1 MKPVKL
7 TISAFGPY
15 AGKTEID
22 FTALGNGG
30 LFLITGDTGAGK
42 TTLFDAITF
51 ALYGEASGNARE
63 SAMLRSKY
71 AKEETP
77 TYVELI
83 FSYQGKQYRVRRNP
97 EYQRPKGRGTGYT
110 TQKADAELI
119 YPDERQPVTKSRE
132 VTRAV
137 TELMGL
143 DYRQFT
149 QIAMI
154 AQGDFQKLLFAGT
167 AERSEIFRQIFHTGR
182 YQELQNRLK
191 EETRIRWKT
200 YDELRRSIVQ
210 YLDGIVC
217 IQEGALAEEL
227 TEIKKSRFEGKTTRA
242 AEILEE
248 LLKNDEERQKES
260 EEQNRE
266 LEEEMRRE
274 NQLLGQAQQSAHAA
288 KELEKVRD
296 DLAALAPRTEEA
308 ETAYREAKE
317 HAAECETLL
326 ERIRTAGERLEQY
339 RKLEELQVKARETER
354 RIAGCTD
361 QIRQHMGSVSD
372 LRQKTE
378 QKRQRLEALSCAGEE
393 RERLQNRFAAAQQL
407 NDTLDTLQNTLKS
420 LNSRREKNCA
430 AIEKETVHQKQLS
443 ERMQTLECTLEEMK
457 DLDVQLH
464 DAEARKKEL
473 LQKQE
478 SFTMQWD
485 RLQQISAAGADT
497 EESCRILEERYEQA
511 QREAQ
516 KHTQQWEAVKDARIH
531 LAEAEQEKGA
541 LAARAAQIKSLLKH
555 KGILEELYT
564 QLSEDQDAY
573 RRASQ
578 TRDRMRTEYQRKEK
592 FFFDAQ
598 AGMLAR
604 SLKDGEPCP
613 VCGAVHHPSPAE
625 LPERKVP
632 SREELDEEKRQLNVQ
647 EALSEQLSARANA
660 ACRQIA
666 QEEDNIRHTAQE
678 LFTDEGMGEE
688 QTVQA
693 LLAHAG
699 EELERLNNCGKHCL
713 ARIEKEKEDAALCKK
728 LETIRTEDDNRIK
741 QLNKELGEVRQKLA
755 AAVSQ
760 RSELVK
766 QLVAWAENMLGE
778 KCQSGEAEEEV
789 FWDRPKQSGF
799 IQSAWKRM
807 LEERKSAEASAGRLT
822 NQAQHRSKL
831 QDEKKTAEEALRA
844 SAEKLTS
851 LAADKTVLESRGED
865 AAEQLRELLARPEVP
880 WKRQEMSQ
888 ESSWNTLLES
898 ALSAEPGIRDYLGKL
913 NAELDEMRKKLKE
926 KTALEEEI
934 PQLKQKA
941 DEEEAAVH
949 ALELTKTRFGAEKES
964 LEREGLRISEILA
977 GKSREETQQEME
989 AWQHRNSMLRR
1000 QEEETADVL
1009 QKVRTEQERLTSA
1022 AKTLEAQLASF
1033 QALNQ
1038 QEISERIRTLQRH
1051 REELQE
1057 RISEQYSAIRTNRGI
1072 LTAVRE
1078 NQKELVAVEREYVW
1092 VKSLADT
1099 AGGTLSGKRKVELET
1114 YIQMSYFDRILRRA
1128 NLRLLTMSSGQ
1139 YELKRQMED
1148 TNRREKAG
1156 LELSVIDHY
1165 NGSERSVRTLSGG
1178 ESFQASLSLALGL
1191 ADEIQ
1196 SNAGGIRL
1204 DSMFVD
1210 EGFGSLDEES
1220 LNQAMKALHS
1230 LTEGSRM
1237 VGIISHVAEL
1247 KERIDTKIV
1256 VTKNRG
1262 KDGVGSSVRLIC

>member
-217 IQEGALAEEL
+217 IQEGALAEEFS
-227 TEIKKSRFEGKTTRA
+227 EIRKSRFEGKTTRA
-242 AEILEE
+242 VEILEE
-248 LLKNDEERQKES
+248 ILEKDEERQKES
-260 EEQNRE
+260 EEQNRA

-274 NQLLGQAQQSAHAA
+274 NQLLGQAQQSGRAA
-288 KELEKVRD
+288 KELEKIRE
-296 DLAALAPRTEEA
+296 DLTALAPRTEAA

-317 HAAECETLL
+317 CAAECETLL
-326 ERIRTAGERLEQY
+326 EQIRTAGEMLEQY
-339 RKLEELQVKARETER
+339 RKLEELQGEAGETER
-354 RIAGCTD
+354 RIEECTE
-361 QIRQHMGSVSD
+361 QIRQHMGRASD

-378 QKRQRLEALSCAGEE
+378 QKRQQLEALSCAGEE
-393 RERLQNRFAAAQQL
+393 RERLQNRFTAVQQQK
-407 NDTLDTLQNTLKS
+407 DTLHTLRNTLKS
-420 LNSRREKNCA
+420 LSRKREENYA
-430 AIEKETVHQKQLS
+430 DTEDETVHQKQLS
-443 ERMQTLECTLEEMK
+443 KRIQTLECALEEMK

-464 DAEARKKEL
+464 DAEAKKKEL

-478 SFTMQWD
+478 SFTQQWD

-497 EESCRILEERYEQA
+497 EETCRILEERYEQS
-511 QREAQ
+511 QREIQ

-531 LAEAEQEKGA
+531 LAEAEQEKGM

-555 KGILEELYT
+555 EDILKELYA
-564 QLSEDQDAY
+564 QLSEDQEAY
-573 RRASQ
+573 LRASQ

-598 AGMLAR
+598 AGMLAS

-613 VCGAVHHPSPAE
+613 VCGAVHHPSPAKLQE
-625 LPERKVP
+625 QKVP
-632 SREELDEEKRQLNVQ
+632 TREELDEEKRQLNVQ
-647 EALSEQLSARANA
+647 ESLAEQFSARANA
-660 ACRQIA
+660 ARRQID
-666 QEEDNIRHTAQE
+666 QEEGNIRHTAQE
-678 LFTDEGMGEE
+678 LFADEDMGAGHTM
-688 QTVQA
+688 QT
-693 LLAHAG
+693 LFIHAAK
-699 EELERLNNCGKHCL
+699 ELERLSNCGKRCL
-713 ARIEKEKEDAALCKK
+713 ARIEKEKENAALCKK
-728 LETIRTEDDNRIK
+728 LETIRTEEDNRIK
-741 QLNKELGEVRQKLA
+741 QLEKELGEVRQNLA
-755 AAVSQ
+755 AAASQ

-778 KCQSGEAEEEV
+778 KCQSEV
-789 FWDRPKQSGF
+789 EDKKTFWDRPKQSGF

-807 LEERKSAEASAGRLT
+807 LEERKRAEDSMKQLT
-822 NQAQHRSKL
+822 DKAQQRSEL
-831 QDEKKTAEEALRA
+831 QDERKSTEETLRA
-844 SAEKLTS
+844 SDEKLTA
-851 LAADKTVLESRGED
+851 LAAEKTVLESRGED
-865 AAEQLRELLARPEVP
+865 AAEQLRELLASAEVP
-880 WKRQEMSQ
+880 WKRQKLSQ
-888 ESSWNTLLES
+888 ESSWNVLLES
-898 ALSAEPGIRDYLGKL
+898 ALSAEPEIREYI
-913 NAELDEMRKKLKE
+913 AELKESLEDLRKKLKE
-926 KTALEEEI
+926 KASLEEEI
-934 PQLKQKA
+934 PEMEKKA
-941 DEEEAAVH
+941 DEAEAAAH
-949 ALELTKTRFGAEKES
+949 AMEIKKTRFGAEKEN
-964 LEREGLRISEILA
+964 LEREGIRISEMFA
-977 GKSREETQQEME
+977 GKSREEIQQEME
-989 AWQHRNSMLRR
+989 AWQHRNSMLRLR
-1000 QEEETADVL
+1000 EEETSDVL

-1022 AKTLEAQLASF
+1022 AKTLETQLSSF
-1033 QALNQ
+1033 QSLNQ
-1038 QEISERIRTLQRH
+1038 QEISERIRTLQQR
-1051 REELQE
+1051 REELQQ
-1057 RISEQYSAIRTNRGI
+1057 RISEQYSAIRTNREI
-1072 LTAVRE
+1072 LTAVRG
-1078 NQKELVAVEREYVW
+1078 NQKELAAVEREYVW

-1139 YELKRQMED
+1139 YELKRQAED